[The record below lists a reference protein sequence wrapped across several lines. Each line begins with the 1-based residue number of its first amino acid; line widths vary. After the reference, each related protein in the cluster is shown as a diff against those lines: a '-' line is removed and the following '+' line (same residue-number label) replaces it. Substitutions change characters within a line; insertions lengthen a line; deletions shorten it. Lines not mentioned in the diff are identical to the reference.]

1 MNKLSN
7 KTKGIICILLS
18 AFCFSGMSSFINL
31 SGDLPVPQKVF
42 FRNLVALF
50 CASAVLLKNHQPFKP
65 TKGCLKYHFLPF
77 PVIAGDGGLRGELC
91 SPRKQFR

>member
-7 KTKGIICILLS
+7 KTKGIICILFS

-31 SGDLPVPQKVF
+31 SGDLPTPQKVF

-50 CASAVLLKNHQPFKP
+50 IASITLLNKH
-65 TKGCLKYHFLPF
+65 
-77 PVIAGDGGLRGELC
+77 
-91 SPRKQFR
+91 